1 MRQYIILETAKHKA
15 ARNNLLVS
23 VFRKEYHIREL
34 FISDETIQNITWG
47 EIRMNNLRQKK
58 LFLFDI
64 DGTLAVGDTL
74 YEGSAE
80 LLDYIASIGGKS
92 YFITN
97 NSTRSGADY
106 VEKFRNAFGLATT
119 EDQFITSGYMTVLFL
134 LENYADKKIFVLG
147 TNSFVAEL
155 RRNGLR
161 VVETAAPENICL
173 ADTTD
178 EISGKPDCPTDNT
191 PIACVVVAYD
201 SELTYDKLVQVCKV
215 LSTTDVPFYATN
227 PDLCCS
233 IDFGFIPDCGAICN
247 MITESTGKR
256 PIYLGKPSKEVVE
269 LCLAESGFSK
279 EETLVVGDRLY
290 TDIACGINGG
300 VDTCVVFTGE
310 ASRKDMATTEYPATY
325 CFENIKELL
334 KHCTGTS

>member
-1 MRQYIILETAKHKA
+1 MRNTLAECSFFLQKHLE
-15 ARNNLLVS
+15 
-23 VFRKEYHIREL
+23 
-34 FISDETIQNITWG
+34 ITD
-47 EIRMNNLRQKK
+47 MNTTNKLCNKK

-74 YEGSAE
+74 YDGSAD
-80 LLDYIASIGGKS
+80 LLDYIASVSGKS

-106 VEKFRNAFGLATT
+106 VERFRHAFGLETT
-119 EDQFITSGYMTVLFL
+119 EEQFITSGYMTIRFL
-134 LENYADKKIFVLG
+134 KEHYTGKKIFVLG
-147 TNSFVAEL
+147 TASFVKEL
-155 RRNGLR
+155 RKNHLW
-161 VVETAAPENICL
+161 VVESAE
-173 ADTTD
+173 DTTSVD
-178 EISGKPDCPTDNT
+178 TTCTSYIDADATSDTHASIS
-191 PIACVVVAYD
+191 CVIVAYD
-201 SELTYDKLVQVCKV
+201 SELTYDKLIQVCKV

-227 PDLCCS
+227 PDLCCP

-269 LCLAESGFSK
+269 LCLEQSGFSK

-310 ASRKDMATTEYPATY
+310 AKPEDMEDTEYPATY

-334 KHCTGTS
+334 MHYSVSR